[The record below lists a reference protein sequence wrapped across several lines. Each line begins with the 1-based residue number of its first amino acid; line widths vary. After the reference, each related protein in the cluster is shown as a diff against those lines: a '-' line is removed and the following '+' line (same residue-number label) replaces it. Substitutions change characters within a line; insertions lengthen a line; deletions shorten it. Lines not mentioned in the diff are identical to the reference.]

1 MNLIDNLPPDPP
13 PGPLEKLIPQAGPMR
28 RTRRVFRAIR
38 ASILEGSAY
47 RSMIEALAPDFVIFD
62 SSAIKYALP
71 LLARRIP
78 LVMVSPT
85 FPSEW
90 DENVPQ
96 THSHFT
102 PSPTRLSRWRCKFE
116 WVRLRAARH
125 VQWKLGLS
133 EYSDCRRVA
142 EHYGLPY
149 SRLFE
154 SVPFAVRVRL
164 PQLTLCPP
172 VFDFPR
178 PPRPGRHFLDS
189 GVWAGY
195 REDAAD
201 REFPWHRLA
210 PNVPLVYCS
219 FGTRLPQYGTLRGKV
234 NELLRELIGAFS
246 RQGRFQLVVTVGSQF
261 DASALGPVP
270 EHVIVTNKW
279 VPQIKVLRR
288 AAVHITHGGFTSV
301 RESIECEVPM
311 IVIPFDADQPG
322 NAARVVYHDLGV
334 RVFPGIH
341 VFIQLRAGKD
351 RPHLPSLARGAC
363 GRCGC

>member
-1 MNLIDNLPPDPP
+1 M
-13 PGPLEKLIPQAGPMR
+13 
-28 RTRRVFRAIR
+28 
-38 ASILEGSAY
+38 
-47 RSMIEALAPDFVIFD
+47 
-62 SSAIKYALP
+62 
-71 LLARRIP
+71 
-78 LVMVSPT
+78 
-85 FPSEW
+85 
-90 DENVPQ
+90 
-96 THSHFT
+96 
-102 PSPTRLSRWRCKFE
+102 
-116 WVRLRAARH
+116 
-125 VQWKLGLS
+125 LGLS

-219 FGTRLPQYGTLRGKV
+219 FGTRLPQYGTLKGKV

-261 DASALGPVP
+261 DVSALGPVP

-322 NAARVVYHDLGV
+322 NAARVVYHGLGV
-334 RVFPGIH
+334 RVFPD
-341 VFIQLRAGKD
+341 RAAGPELVRLSGQVHATPKYREKIGSMKAEFD
-351 RPHLPSLARGAC
+351 AQRARHSAADLIESMLPAGS
-363 GRCGC
+363 